1 MRTTPAET
9 LLIFLE
15 VALKHTK
22 GVEIKHVL
30 KPDIPFAK
38 VHSS

>member
-22 GVEIKHVL
+22 GAR